1 MAGLSLRL
9 RPCSNR
15 GMQRSVRIE
24 TLGDLAAH
32 GYGLNA
38 MCEKCGHRV
47 DLDILALIERF
58 GPDFV
63 YVGRHLDAML
73 TCTACG
79 ARAATVQVHNCLS
92 NRSRHADG
100 P

>member
-1 MAGLSLRL
+1 
-9 RPCSNR
+9 
-15 GMQRSVRIE
+15 MQRSIRIE

-38 MCEKCGHRV
+38 TCERCRRRT
-47 DLDILALIERF
+47 DLDILALIERL

-63 YVGRHLDAML
+63 YVGKHIDAML

-79 ARAATVQVHNCLS
+79 AREATVQLHNCLS
-92 NRSRHADG
+92 DRSRFADG

>member
-1 MAGLSLRL
+1 ME
-9 RPCSNR
+9 
-15 GMQRSVRIE
+15 QRAICIE
-24 TLGDLAAH
+24 TLGDQVAH

-38 MCEKCGHRV
+38 TCDRCRHRA

-63 YVGRHLDAML
+63 YVGKHIDDML
-73 TCTACG
+73 VCTACG
-79 ARAATVQVHNCLS
+79 ARAA
-92 NRSRHADG
+92 DG